1 MPKILDEDLELIEDS
16 EGKADIEMPKKAKR
30 VITEYQRANLE
41 KGRQVRKERGE
52 AQRKADQ
59 TLLASKV
66 TEKEVKKEKEIDRKA
81 ESIVQT
87 RTRSEPKKKRNKQ
100 VIVFQSDSD
109 SEDDTPQIIIK
120 RSKKKEK
127 TIEKPIPQEEYY
139 EPEPEPYYEPEPAP
153 YRRMKRV

>member
-1 MPKILDEDLELIEDS
+1 MPKVLDEDLELVEDS

-30 VITEYQRANLE
+30 AITDYQRANLE

-52 AQRKADQ
+52 AQRKADE

-66 TEKEVKKEKEIDRKA
+66 TEKESKKLTDIDRKA

-109 SEDDTPQIIIK
+109 SEDDTPQIIIR

-127 TIEKPIPQEEYY
+127 TIEKPVPQEEYY
-139 EPEPEPYYEPEPAP
+139 EPEPEPEPEPI
-153 YRRMKRV
+153 RRMRRV